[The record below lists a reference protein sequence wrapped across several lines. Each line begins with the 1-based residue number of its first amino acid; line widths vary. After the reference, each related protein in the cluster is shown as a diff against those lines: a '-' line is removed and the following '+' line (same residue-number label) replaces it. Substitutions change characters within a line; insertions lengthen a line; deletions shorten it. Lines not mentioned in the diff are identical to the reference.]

1 MPIFAEVMQS
11 EADQISRML
20 GQPLS
25 TAAMANQN
33 NNNNGNQ
40 NNNNNNNSN
49 SGSQSNNSN
58 NSSVNATS
66 NHNNNNSGGGGGV
79 SGNPANSSNSATC
92 YVGLESLPGLFAS
105 NDGDGPYNEF
115 YFSETSHALRVL
127 QGSRVRECAWVCVS
141 VRECA

>member
-49 SGSQSNNSN
+49 SGSQSNNGN

-66 NHNNNNSGGGGGV
+66 NHNNNNNSGGGGGV

-127 QGSRVRECAWVCVS
+127 QGSRVRECAWVCVL
-141 VRECA
+141 A